1 MTRMNVSFR
10 DSLARELR
18 QWVPTRQRSQF
29 IAEAVQ
35 DKLNLLKQERAVR
48 AAAGS
53 WSSEGRSDPEQEIRT
68 IRAAWQDRQER
79 VEGEN
84 G

>member
-1 MTRMNVSFR
+1 MNVSFR
-10 DSLARELR
+10 DSLAKELR
-18 QWVPTRQRSQF
+18 QMVPTRQRSQF

-53 WSSEGRSDPEQEIRT
+53 WSSEGRADPDQEIRT
-68 IRAAWQDRQER
+68 IRDSWLDREKR
-79 VEGEN
+79 VEGTS